1 MSRLIY
7 INGMGPNFRGDN
19 IYEFIF
25 SDTLEVFGENWE
37 SKPANGYPLP
47 PDIEYIK
54 KVGTLVNEEIVFE
67 LVQDSDVFSVID
79 SMDNVI
85 ALGWE
90 KETNE
95 IDFSLTKRLVFHFGD
110 TEEDVKNKDIAKH
123 IVSVYNEDGKR
134 RNKTEIVKDIID
146 LL

>member
-1 MSRLIY
+1 MNRLIY

-47 PDIEYIK
+47 PDMEYIK
-54 KVGTLVNEEIVFE
+54 KVGTLVNEDVVLE

-90 KETNE
+90 KETDD
-95 IDFSLTKRLVFHFGD
+95 IDFSLTKRLVFQFED
-110 TEEDVKNKDIAKH
+110 TEEDVKNKLYERDIVLQFEKE
-123 IVSVYNEDGKR
+123 VVYEK
-134 RNKTEIVKDIID
+134 
-146 LL
+146 

>member
-1 MSRLIY
+1 MNRLIY

-54 KVGTLVNEEIVFE
+54 KVGTLVHEEIVFE

-95 IDFSLTKRLVFHFGD
+95 IDFSLIKRLVFQFGD
-110 TEEDVKNKDIAKH
+110 TEEDVKNKLYERDIVLQFEKE
-123 IVSVYNEDGKR
+123 VVYEK
-134 RNKTEIVKDIID
+134 
-146 LL
+146 

>member
-1 MSRLIY
+1 
-7 INGMGPNFRGDN
+7 MGPNFRGDN

-47 PDIEYIK
+47 PDMEYIK
-54 KVGTLVNEEIVFE
+54 KVGTLVHEEIVFE
-67 LVQDSDVFSVID
+67 LIQDSDVFSVID

-90 KETNE
+90 KETSE
-95 IDFSLTKRLVFHFGD
+95 VDFSLTKRLVFQFGD
-110 TEEDVKNKDIAKH
+110 TEEEVKNKLYERDIVLQFEKE
-123 IVSVYNEDGKR
+123 VVYEK
-134 RNKTEIVKDIID
+134 
-146 LL
+146 

>member
-1 MSRLIY
+1 MNRLIY

-25 SDTLEVFGENWE
+25 SDTLEVFGENCE

-47 PDIEYIK
+47 PDMEYIK
-54 KVGTLVNEEIVFE
+54 KVGTLVNEDVVLE

-90 KETNE
+90 KETE
-95 IDFSLTKRLVFHFGD
+95 DIDFSLIKRLVFQFGD
-110 TEEDVKNKDIAKH
+110 TEEDVKNKLYERDIVLQFEKE
-123 IVSVYNEDGKR
+123 VVYEK
-134 RNKTEIVKDIID
+134 
-146 LL
+146 

>member
-1 MSRLIY
+1 MNRLIY

-47 PDIEYIK
+47 PDMEYIK
-54 KVGTLVNEEIVFE
+54 KVGTLVHEEIVFE

-90 KETNE
+90 KETSE
-95 IDFSLTKRLVFHFGD
+95 VDFSLTKRLVFQFGD
-110 TEEDVKNKDIAKH
+110 TEEEVKNKLYERDIVLQFEKE
-123 IVSVYNEDGKR
+123 VVYEK
-134 RNKTEIVKDIID
+134 
-146 LL
+146 

>member
-1 MSRLIY
+1 MNRLIY

-47 PDIEYIK
+47 PDMEYIK
-54 KVGTLVNEEIVFE
+54 KVGTLVNEDVVLE

-90 KETNE
+90 KETSE
-95 IDFSLTKRLVFHFGD
+95 VDFSLTKRLVFQFGD
-110 TEEDVKNKDIAKH
+110 TEEEVKNKLYERDIVLQFEKE
-123 IVSVYNEDGKR
+123 VVYEK
-134 RNKTEIVKDIID
+134 
-146 LL
+146 